1 MKRSRIARGSFFGI
15 LGVVGAWA
23 WSACPPYPPLPL
35 CTQYGGLIQAGV
47 PICCE
52 ENATSCRDWLADK
65 YTCIKPS
72 GQIGYLNGRW
82 DQWLPRNCGEICY

>member
-52 ENATSCRDWLADK
+52 ENAIRLAE
-65 YTCIKPS
+65 TGSRINILAS
-72 GQIGYLNGRW
+72 N
-82 DQWLPRNCGEICY
+82 PRARSVT